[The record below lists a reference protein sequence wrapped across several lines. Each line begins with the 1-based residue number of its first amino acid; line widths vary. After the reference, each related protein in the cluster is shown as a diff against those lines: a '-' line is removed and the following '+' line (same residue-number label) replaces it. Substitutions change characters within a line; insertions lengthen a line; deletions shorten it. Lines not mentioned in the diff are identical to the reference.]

1 MANKILPIQKQE
13 TIYYGDYEVKNFW
26 KTPQNARF
34 TGHRDKINE
43 ILDSISEGIVCVCS
57 EILTDKKLIERIF
70 NTSEKV
76 KFYILVSNYSKE
88 MELLEGKALIR
99 YSGVNNIGSFIL
111 VNPNSNVPK
120 GVFFSGQLSEQS
132 LLIEHFSC
140 DINADKIKEVFRH
153 FCYQFWENAKFEIV
167 EKGVHSPIVSK
178 PMDVY
183 YDKDRYGGKIFVYST
198 LFDYE
203 EKAKREDLSAQKIVY
218 LNQEN
223 LLPIEIIAESS
234 KDMGENII
242 KELLPQEDFEVQ
254 KPDFKDDAVSIK
266 INFLWENIPYYLP
279 DGAKKHNLYSQWETE
294 LKKIQNKLDE
304 LADEIIEM
312 EQQEKNVSQ
321 RLARF
326 FLGKKTLF
334 NKLKEQINNMKNI
347 DFPNLTE
354 EERNE
359 PIEQINNISK
369 EIASHK
375 KEITNESRKAKIDDE
390 IEVLKTQREDKESEL
405 KTLKTPSDVR
415 FKGKYEDDKNKLEK
429 EIKILGDQIRNKE
442 QEKLRIDNLNNTN
455 MESSLTAF
463 SKTDKKLS
471 HTDSVRNFEIQ
482 NLQQLPQIGILY
494 SAGGNHFLAIEY
506 WEEYPLGKEEAK
518 RLKSKLCAT
527 K

>member
-13 TIYYGDYEVKNFW
+13 TIYYGDYEVNNFW

-34 TGHRDKINE
+34 VGHREKINE
-43 ILDSISEGIVCVCS
+43 ILDSISEGVVCVCS
-57 EILTDKKLIERIF
+57 EVLTDKKLIEQIF
-70 NTSEKV
+70 NMSEKV
-76 KFYILVSNYSKE
+76 RFYILVNNYSKE
-88 MELLEGKALIR
+88 LELLEGRALIR
-99 YSGVNNIGSFIL
+99 YSGVNNIGSFLL
-111 VNPNSNVPK
+111 VNPNSNLPK
-120 GVFFSGQLSEQS
+120 GFFFSGQLTEQS

-140 DINADKIKEVFRH
+140 DIDFDKIKGIFRY
-153 FCYQFWENAKFEIV
+153 FCYQFWENAKTEII
-167 EKGVHSPIVSK
+167 EKGGHTQVVSK

-183 YDKDRYGGKIFVYST
+183 YAKDDFNGKNFVYST
-198 LFDYE
+198 LFDYV
-203 EKAKREDLSAQKIVY
+203 EKAKRENLSAQKIVY

-234 KDMGENII
+234 KGLGENII
-242 KELLPQEDFEVQ
+242 KELLPQEAFEVQ
-254 KPDFKDDAVSIK
+254 KPEFKDDGVSIK

-347 DFPNLTE
+347 DFPNLTK

-369 EIASHK
+369 EIASQK
-375 KEITNESRKAKIDDE
+375 QKLTMK
-390 IEVLKTQREDKESEL
+390 LK
-405 KTLKTPSDVR
+405 
-415 FKGKYEDDKNKLEK
+415 Y
-429 EIKILGDQIRNKE
+429 
-442 QEKLRIDNLNNTN
+442 
-455 MESSLTAF
+455 
-463 SKTDKKLS
+463 
-471 HTDSVRNFEIQ
+471 
-482 NLQQLPQIGILY
+482 
-494 SAGGNHFLAIEY
+494 
-506 WEEYPLGKEEAK
+506 
-518 RLKSKLCAT
+518 
-527 K
+527 